1 MIAEIPY
8 VLLISGVVLAG
19 LWLSNILY
27 DLGIPHYLSRKIGHS
42 AGGVAF
48 LLCGIFFS
56 SAGWPI
62 ILAVAFTLLLWGAR
76 VLKPETF
83 RGVGGSGRNKR
94 VWAEVWFAGVALPV
108 FVVGWMVLKKP
119 LISVSCLL
127 FMAWGDC
134 VTGIIRYKVYARPVK
149 GLWGSLGMLV
159 VCLGISLAFVKPFWA
174 GVAGSFMATVAE
186 WLFGDLGLIK
196 WGDDNWAI
204 PLVGLGTIL
213 GLLAF

>member
-1 MIAEIPY
+1 LIAEIPY

-62 ILAVAFTLLLWGAR
+62 ILAAAFTLLLWGAR
-76 VLKPETF
+76 VLKPEAF

-94 VWAEVWFAGVALPV
+94 VWAEVWLTGHRVRAGGEVDGEERRHDVRDENKRSSGSVLCDHACAA
-108 FVVGWMVLKKP
+108 FVVGNGYPLGDGGINVGAVFHGHLLRSFDAVHGREYGRQVLR
-119 LISVSCLL
+119 S
-127 FMAWGDC
+127 
-134 VTGIIRYKVYARPVK
+134 
-149 GLWGSLGMLV
+149 
-159 VCLGISLAFVKPFWA
+159 A
-174 GVAGSFMATVAE
+174 GRERG
-186 WLFGDLGLIK
+186 
-196 WGDDNWAI
+196 
-204 PLVGLGTIL
+204 
-213 GLLAF
+213 